1 MAVAHDAVS
10 ESHTGTTGVASVA
23 SFTWNHVPTGTPRSA
38 LVCTVALG
46 ANPVTGVT
54 YDSVAM
60 TAMPY
65 TAYDSDTEP
74 FYLQVWFLDNVGSGT
89 KAVVVNRTNNTVV
102 TYAVCV
108 TQTASKACE
117 VYNAG
122 VKTIAASG
130 TQQSA
135 ASASGTGVASSWA
148 TLTGVTDGSP
158 GTNSMRYMFVGSG
171 ASSVPTAGTNA
182 SSLGASGYIDF
193 GNYVFQSFYETA
205 ASQGAKDLSVGVAI
219 SDDLAVIGLAV
230 RETPVDNRNA
240 SIVNTGGGI
249 LTSVRIKGA
258 QRAVVDTG
266 GGVYTHSY
274 ARSAKA
280 ATASVTAT
288 GGGILTSV
296 RIKGAQRAV
305 VDTGGGVVVVAGRRN
320 FNTSVTATGGGVVVA
335 TQRKGGQSAVTSTGG
350 GIYTHTK
357 RKGGQ
362 SAVTAT
368 GGGIYTH
375 TERKAVGASVTG
387 TGGGVVVI
395 DYVAALAAIAR
406 EASLTFTGGGV
417 VVIDGV
423 AGAGAPQNADAS
435 LTFTGGGVVTIDYAV
450 PEPPYV
456 RVLHQQMVTDSTLP
470 PPGSGA
476 RARMRQR
483 QHDREVQAEMAALV
497 ADAEQENLL
506 LLM

>member
-171 ASSVPTAGTNA
+171 ASSVPTAGTNV
-182 SSLGASGYIDF
+182 SSLSASGYIDF

-230 RETPVDNRNA
+230 RETPAAGNVTVTVPALSIEYRNCA
-240 SIVNTGGGI
+240 CFDFAMSWPVAVKA
-249 LTSVRIKGA
+249 TS
-258 QRAVVDTG
+258 AVVF
-266 GGVYTHSY
+266 
-274 ARSAKA
+274 
-280 ATASVTAT
+280 ATRVPAT
-288 GGGILTSV
+288 
-296 RIKGAQRAV
+296 
-305 VDTGGGVVVVAGRRN
+305 N
-320 FNTSVTATGGGVVVA
+320 
-335 TQRKGGQSAVTSTGG
+335 AVTVLAIRTL
-350 GIYTHTK
+350 TL
-357 RKGGQ
+357 
-362 SAVTAT
+362 AVP
-368 GGGIYTH
+368 
-375 TERKAVGASVTG
+375 
-387 TGGGVVVI
+387 
-395 DYVAALAAIAR
+395 IAR
-406 EASLTFTGGGV
+406 PA
-417 VVIDGV
+417 
-423 AGAGAPQNADAS
+423 
-435 LTFTGGGVVTIDYAV
+435 
-450 PEPPYV
+450 
-456 RVLHQQMVTDSTLP
+456 TLP
-470 PPGSGA
+470 LSE
-476 RARMRQR
+476 R
-483 QHDREVQAEMAALV
+483 VS
-497 ADAEQENLL
+497 
-506 LLM
+506 

>member
-1 MAVAHDAVS
+1 MAAAHDNVS
-10 ESHTGTTGVASVA
+10 ESHTSTSGVASVA
-23 SFTWNHVPTGTPRSA
+23 SFTWDHVPTGTPRSA
-38 LVCTVALG
+38 LVFTLAIG

-54 YDSVAM
+54 YGGTSM
-60 TAMPY
+60 TAVPY

-74 FYLQVWFLDNVGSGT
+74 GFVQAWFLDNCGTGT
-89 KAVVVNRTNNTVV
+89 KAVVVNRTNNAVV
-102 TYAVCV
+102 TYATCM
-108 TQTASKACE
+108 TQTAASATE
-117 VYNAG
+117 VYLAG
-122 VKTIAASG
+122 VKTIAAAG
-130 TQQSA
+130 AEQTA
-135 ASASGTGVASSWA
+135 ASSSNTGVSSSWA
-148 TLTGVTDGSP
+148 SMALDDGSP
-158 GTNSMRYMFVGSG
+158 GTNSIRYLAVYSG
-171 ASSVPTAGTNA
+171 ASSVSAASTNTTTNGTSA
-182 SSLGASGYIDF
+182 SIDF
-193 GNYVFQSFYETA
+193 GNYVFFTLRETTP
-205 ASQGAKDLSVGVAI
+205 SQGSKTLTLATAI
-219 SDDLAVIGLAV
+219 SDDLAAIGLAV

-280 ATASVTAT
+280 AEASVTAT
-288 GGGILTSV
+288 GGGIYTHTERKAVGASV
-296 RIKGAQRAV
+296 TG
-305 VDTGGGVVVVAGRRN
+305 TGGGVVVVAGRRN

-335 TQRKGGQSAVTSTGG
+335 TQRKGSTSVVTSTGG

-357 RKGGQ
+357 SKST
-362 SAVTAT
+362 SAAITN
-368 GGGIYTH
+368 
-375 TERKAVGASVTG
+375 

-395 DYVAALAAIAR
+395 DYVAALAKIAR

-417 VVIDGV
+417 VVLDSRSQRFCTIVLTGGGVAVIDGG
-423 AGAGAPQNADAS
+423 AGTGAPQNADAS

-450 PEPPYV
+450 PERPYV

-476 RARMRQR
+476 HARMRQR
-483 QHDREVQAEMAALV
+483 QRDREVQAEMAALV